1 MWFKPPFSKTLS
13 TNIRQYFL
21 NLLKKTRNSSKI
33 RPLDFPQN
41 VPQNTNE
48 HTWDYFRYVSLQIYE
63 ALFDFEG

>member
-13 TNIRQYFL
+13 TNIREYFL

-33 RPLDFPQN
+33 RSLDFPQN